1 MTDLPPFLTGFFA
14 LLLISAFVRF
24 ATVFGLLRYA
34 LGLHGWTFGIITGGL
49 SLILSIAV
57 LSVQMPQVSVD
68 IFNPT
73 SVSNLQIEKSF
84 RPFIEKHT
92 DSEIL
97 IRLYRSLKKDAP
109 KSDEVHP
116 FPILASAFLLSELKV
131 AFQIGLALIIPFLVI
146 DLLVAHVCTL
156 LGYASLS
163 PATISLPLKLI
174 IFFSVDGWTLLT
186 ERLLTSIG
194 G

>member
-1 MTDLPPFLTGFFA
+1 MTDLPPFITGFFA

-34 LGLHGWTFGIITGGL
+34 LGLTGWTFGIITGGL

-57 LSVQMPQVSVD
+57 MSVQIPQVSID
-68 IFNPT
+68 IFNPR
-73 SVSNLQIEKSF
+73 SVAEIQVEKTF

-92 DSEIL
+92 DKTIL
-97 IRLYRSLKKDAP
+97 SRMYGALKRDEPREAKDH
-109 KSDEVHP
+109 S
-116 FPILASAFLLSELKV
+116 FSILTSAFLLSELKI
-131 AFQIGLALIIPFLVI
+131 AFQIGLVLIIPFLVI

-156 LGYASLS
+156 LGFSSLS
-163 PATISLPLKLI
+163 PSTISLPLKLI
-174 IFFSVDGWTLLT
+174 IFFSVDGWTLIT
-186 ERLLTSIG
+186 ERLLMSFG